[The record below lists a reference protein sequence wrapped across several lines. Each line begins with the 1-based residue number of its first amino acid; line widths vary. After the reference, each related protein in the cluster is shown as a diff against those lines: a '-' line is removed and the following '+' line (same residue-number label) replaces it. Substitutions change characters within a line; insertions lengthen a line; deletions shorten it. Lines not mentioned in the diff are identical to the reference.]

1 MVHIVFG
8 SKSVGRDPPG
18 GHHQFLGGSLTVTVR
33 ITNSVW
39 FYSTLI
45 YVTLGMGEW
54 LIRKPLKREV
64 AEMES
69 QKGSTAGDVN
79 NKRKIDENES
89 ANFQL

>member
-1 MVHIVFG
+1 MFNVTDQKESVEISG
-8 SKSVGRDPPG
+8 SHSVGRE
-18 GHHQFLGGSLTVTVR
+18 QFLVTVNAR

-39 FYSTLI
+39 FCSTLI

-69 QKGSTAGDVN
+69 QKGSTA
-79 NKRKIDENES
+79 
-89 ANFQL
+89 